1 MEIPNFEITS
11 DNIVLETMGLCIE
24 FTFPDGKTVDACMCY
39 SSFPAKILNNLTQE
53 QYNEFIPHWLG
64 EGDEP
69 TEGLTKHTCK
79 FVKIIY
85 DICKEEDYI
94 RENMLEDPVSMIF
107 C

>member
-1 MEIPNFEITS
+1 
-11 DNIVLETMGLCIE
+11 MGLCIE
-24 FTFPDGKTVDACMCY
+24 FTFPDGKIVDAHMCY
-39 SSFPAKILNNLTQE
+39 SSFPAKILIKLTQE
-53 QYNEFIPHWLG
+53 QYDEFILHWLG

-85 DICKEEDYI
+85 EICKDEGYI
-94 RENMLEDPVSMIF
+94 HDDVPEDPVSMLF